1 MKLSH
6 NLQMDIVSSTTN
18 PYKIALK
25 ENFIMVI
32 IMVYGHIYLV
42 TFQFNEQDKK
52 TNSWSDFKCIG
63 C

>member
-52 TNSWSDFKCIG
+52 TNS
-63 C
+63 

>member
-18 PYKIALK
+18 PYKTALK

-52 TNSWSDFKCIG
+52 TNS
-63 C
+63 